1 MNKKCLKYFIENPS
15 TNINPEER
23 IGEDRLRNYLMFKS
37 LIPEFYLPKR
47 EQKIGRAI
55 RLNTKNIS
63 K

>member
-1 MNKKCLKYFIENPS
+1 MNREVPKYFIENPT

-55 RLNTKNIS
+55 RLTGKNMS